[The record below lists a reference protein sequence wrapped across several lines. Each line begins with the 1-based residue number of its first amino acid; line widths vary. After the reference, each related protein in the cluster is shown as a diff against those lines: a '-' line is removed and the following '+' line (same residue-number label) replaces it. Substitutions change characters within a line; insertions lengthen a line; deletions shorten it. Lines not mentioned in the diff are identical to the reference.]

1 MIEVLHRPG
10 RVVRP
15 AQMPDPVLVPPPPP
29 LSDTGSGQGFPFQML
44 MPLVGAGSS
53 MLMMTL
59 MRSNPV
65 FALLGAVAMVI
76 TAVAML
82 ATLVSRRASMVRQR
96 ARRRENY
103 LDRLREADERAAK
116 FVDRKSVV

>member
-1 MIEVLHRPG
+1 MIDVLHRPG
-10 RVVRP
+10 RVVPP
-15 AQMPDPVLVPPPPP
+15 ARAPEPVVIPAPPH
-29 LSDTGSGQGFPFQML
+29 LADTGSGQGFPFQML

-76 TAVAML
+76 QRFAVAT
-82 ATLVSRRASMVRQR
+82 AGPT
-96 ARRRENY
+96 
-103 LDRLREADERAAK
+103 
-116 FVDRKSVV
+116 